1 MSCWCGHGPWHHW
14 HGPWR
19 YEGYGYGP
27 PPPGPW
33 GPGPYGPESGPRWR
47 GRPGR
52 ASRSREQDL
61 AEYLE
66 DLEGEVSQVREELER
81 LRQSRGQ
88 QES

>member
-1 MSCWCGHGPWHHW
+1 MSCWCGHGTCHHG

-33 GPGPYGPESGPRWR
+33 GPGPYGPEYGPRWR
-47 GRPGR
+47 APGR
-52 ASRSREQDL
+52 AWRSRELDL
-61 AEYLE
+61 AEYLA